1 MPVVA
6 TLPLDAIIIAVLALI
21 LILAGPV
28 LAPFLEKMFSY
39 VPVIGG
45 WMAKSAQYWYQVAL
59 GALYWGLKS
68 TLNPLTAQLHLLT
81 VAWQYSV
88 SALGFA
94 VRQVDLAADHIV
106 NVVIPRVYNGAISY
120 AAYLANGLL
129 AYIDGRITFVES
141 YADYL
146 VNGLLAYVN
155 SGLSSVRN
163 YAAYLAN
170 GLLAYA
176 DARIAATVAY
186 AANLING
193 LLAYTNSWITTI
205 RADLVNLRSYVDA
218 KWADLFHTVEA
229 DILSAEQRAE
239 ALALSYARQALID
252 ALGITDQAAI
262 KALTDIWPHLATDLN
277 ALEHAIPADLTDILD
292 DIRAIPRAIP
302 GSLVDALSA
311 LGALAIP
318 LIRYLEDCGIPL
330 CRNLHGLSDLM
341 DNLFSAAT
349 DAAMLALF
357 AEMVSNPHAAADAIL
372 TVAGP
377 IANVSATA
385 TRDLLGV

>member
-45 WMAKSAQYWYQVAL
+45 WMASSAQYWYNVAL
-59 GALYWGLKS
+59 GALYWGLRS

-81 VAWQYSV
+81 VAWQYIV
-88 SALGFA
+88 SAQGFA

-106 NVVIPRVYNGAISY
+106 NVVIPRIYNGAISY

-129 AYIDGRITFVES
+129 NYVDGRISFVVS

-155 SGLSSVRN
+155 AGIAGAEN
-163 YAAYLAN
+163 YAGGLIN
-170 GLLAYA
+170 GLLAYVNA
-176 DARIAATVAY
+176 HIAATIAY
-186 AANLING
+186 AANLVNG
-193 LLAYTNSWITTI
+193 LLAYTNSWVNTI
-205 RADLVNLRSYVDA
+205 RADVANLRSYVDS

-229 DILSAEQRAE
+229 DIANAEQRSQ
-239 ALALSYARQALID
+239 ALALEYAKQALID
-252 ALGITDQAAI
+252 ALGITDQAAV

-277 ALEHAIPADLTDILD
+277 ALEHAIPAELTDIKDL
-292 DIRAIPRAIP
+292 ILSIPRDIP
-302 GSLVDALSA
+302 ASLVDALSA

-330 CRNLHGLSDLM
+330 CQNLHGLSDLVN
-341 DNLFSAAT
+341 NLQSAAV
-349 DAAMLALF
+349 DAALIALF
-357 AEMVSNPHAAADAIL
+357 AQMVADPHAAADEIL
-372 TVAGP
+372 TVVAP
-377 IANVSATA
+377 IADASARA
-385 TRDLLGV
+385 TRSLVGV